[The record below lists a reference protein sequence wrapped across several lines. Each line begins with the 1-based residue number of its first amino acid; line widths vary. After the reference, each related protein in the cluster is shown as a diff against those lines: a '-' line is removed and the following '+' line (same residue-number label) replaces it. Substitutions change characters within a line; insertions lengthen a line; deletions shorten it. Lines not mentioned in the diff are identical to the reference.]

1 MLEEYFMTTL
11 SRPGKGKGGSG
22 GEPRAGNGK
31 GEEED
36 GDDAA
41 LCISSLP
48 LLLEGHSP
56 VPEALPMF
64 LLRLTTEVCV
74 RVCVRACV
82 FMCVLCCIIVLRVSV
97 AVPRVNAAARVLL
110 LRRELSCSRSRC
122 AAVCRSCC
130 LFSGVCFTAN

>member
-1 MLEEYFMTTL
+1 MLEEYFMMTL
-11 SRPGKGKGGSG
+11 SCPGRGKGGSG
-22 GEPRAGNGK
+22 GEPSASDGK

-74 RVCVRACV
+74 RVLVFCVCGS
-82 FMCVLCCIIVLRVSV
+82 CSSV
-97 AVPRVNAAARVLL
+97 ASWCCLP
-110 LRRELSCSRSRC
+110 SDQ
-122 AAVCRSCC
+122 SCC
-130 LFSGVCFTAN
+130 EGLVAAERAGLF